1 MNTKKE
7 YVAPTLT
14 VVTFKVEQGFAAST
28 EFRLFQDFQLFNED
42 YNNYYNNQA
51 QENWEEPDNNYFGTI
66 W

>member
-28 EFRLFQDFQLFNED
+28 EFRLFQDFQLFYED
-42 YNNYYNNQA
+42 YDDDYNNQA
-51 QENWEEPDNNYFGTI
+51 QENWTEQDNYFGNG